1 MALLD
6 SAHGISAREGSARTR
21 STSPS
26 KPLTEREIH
35 PAICLLAGFGLIIG
49 SATLVHLLFKILV

>member
-6 SAHGISAREGSARTR
+6 SAHGVSTVRTR
-21 STSPS
+21 SKSSS

-35 PAICLLAGFGLIIG
+35 PSICLLAGFGLIIG
-49 SATLVHLLFKILV
+49 SATLVHLLFKVFV

>member
-6 SAHGISAREGSARTR
+6 SAHGVSTVRTR
-21 STSPS
+21 SKSPS

-35 PAICLLAGFGLIIG
+35 PSICLLAGFGLIIG
-49 SATLVHLLFKILV
+49 SATLVHLLFKVFV